1 MVINMTKRLIV
12 GISGASGAPI
22 AVELLRALRNTE
34 VESHLIISRGGEYT
48 IPQETS
54 LSVPQ
59 VRALAD
65 TVYSLEDLGAGPA
78 SGTWESLGMAVVP
91 CSMKTAAG
99 IWSGYSDTLLLRA
112 ADVVLKERRRLVLTA
127 RESPLS
133 TIHLRNLYEL
143 SSMGAVILPPVVSY
157 YHRPQ
162 SPEDITRHLVGKIL
176 DQFGIEAPGFCRW
189 DGLPHD

>member
-1 MVINMTKRLIV
+1 MGKRLIV

-34 VESHLIISRGGEYT
+34 VESHLIISRGGECT
-48 IPQETS
+48 IRQETS
-54 LSVPQ
+54 LSPDQ

-65 TVYSLEDLGAGPA
+65 AAYSPEDLGAGPA
-78 SGTWESLGMAVVP
+78 SGTWESLGMAIVP

-112 ADVVLKERRRLVLTA
+112 ADVTLKEHRRLVLAA

-143 SSMGAVILPPVVSY
+143 SAMGAVILPPVVSY
-157 YHRPQ
+157 YHHPQ

-176 DQFGIEAPGFCRW
+176 DQFQIQSPDFRRW
-189 DGLPHD
+189 EGLSHA